1 MVEVVG
7 SIPIAPTRLQI
18 FMEWPLV
25 RVAISELKMPV
36 IILPDGSKRTF
47 EGPVCAMDVAESIG
61 PGLAKATICA
71 RVDGELK
78 DASDIISHDA
88 ELALITQ
95 KDTDGVEV
103 IRHSFAHLLGHAA
116 KQLFPGI
123 QMAIGP
129 VIDNGFYYDV
139 DFERQLHPE
148 DLEAL
153 EARMAELVKRDYS
166 VIKQWASR
174 EEAMALFSERHEPYK
189 LEIIRDD
196 IPDDG
201 HPIGLYHHEEY
212 TDMCR
217 GPHVPNT
224 RFLRHFKLTNVTGAY
239 WRGKVENK
247 QLQRIYGIAFTSK
260 QDLEAHVKF
269 LEEAAKRDHRNLA
282 KTLDLFHLQEEAPGM
297 VFWHP
302 NGWTVYRVLEEYIRD
317 RLEGAGY
324 QEIRTPQL
332 VDQRL
337 WEASGHWDKYHENM
351 FVTHSESRDYAVKP
365 MNCPCHVQI
374 YNKKITSYRE
384 LPVRLAEFG
393 SCHRNEPSGSLH
405 GLMRVRNFVQ
415 DDAHIFCTEDQITDE
430 VKTFNQLLTE
440 VYHDMG
446 FDDMIVRISTRPEKR
461 VGDDATWDKSE
472 KALMGALDELGVE
485 WQELPGEGAFYGPK
499 IEYSL
504 KDCLGRVWQCGTMQ
518 VDFSM
523 PGRLGAEFVAEDGT
537 KQTPVMLHRAIL
549 GSLERFVGILLENTA
564 GFLPPWLSPTQAV
577 VLTITDSQHAYA
589 QTVEKA
595 LAAQGLRVKS
605 DLRNEKIGY
614 KIRHHTLQRVPYL
627 VVIGDKEVEN
637 QQVAVRTRSGE
648 DLGAM
653 GVDAFIARLQSD
665 IGLRGRFGMDSET
678 E

>member
-1 MVEVVG
+1 M
-7 SIPIAPTRLQI
+7 PIIT
-18 FMEWPLV
+18 
-25 RVAISELKMPV
+25 
-36 IILPDGSKRTF
+36 LPDGSKREF
-47 EGPVCAMDVAESIG
+47 EGPVCAMDIAESIG

-71 RVDGELK
+71 SVDGELK
-78 DASDIISHDA
+78 DVSDSISHDA
-88 ELALITQ
+88 SVSLITA
-95 KDTDGVEV
+95 KDPEGLEV
-103 IRHSFAHLLGHAA
+103 IRHSFAHLIGHAG

-123 QMAIGP
+123 KMAIGP
-129 VIDNGFYYDV
+129 VIEHGFYYDV
-139 DFERQLHPE
+139 DYERQLTLD

-153 EARMAELVKRDYS
+153 ETRIQELVKTDYP
-166 VIKQWASR
+166 VIKRWASR
-174 EEAMALFSERHEPYK
+174 EEAIAEFNERAEPYK
-189 LEIIRDD
+189 LEIIEQD

-201 HPIGLYHHEEY
+201 HAIGLYHHQEY
-212 TDMCR
+212 LDMCR
-217 GPHVPNT
+217 GPHVHNT

-239 WRGKVENK
+239 WRGNVNNK

-260 QDLEAHVKF
+260 QDLDAHLKF

-302 NGWTVYRVLEEYIRD
+302 NGWTVYRVLEDYIRD
-317 RLEGAGY
+317 RLEHSGY

-337 WEASGHWDKYHENM
+337 WEASGHWDKYQENM
-351 FVTHSESRDYAVKP
+351 FVTSSESRDYAVKP

-384 LPVRLAEFG
+384 LPIRLAEFG

-430 VKTFNQLLTE
+430 VKTFNKLLTE
-440 VYHDMG
+440 VYRDMG

-461 VGDDATWDKSE
+461 VGDDETWDKAE
-472 KALMGALDELGVE
+472 KALSDALDELGVE
-485 WQELPGEGAFYGPK
+485 WEELPGEGAFYGPK

-523 PGRLGAEFVAEDGT
+523 PGRLGAEYVAEDGS

-549 GSLERFVGILLENTA
+549 GSLERFVGILLENTM
-564 GFLPPWLSPTQAV
+564 GWLPPWLSPTQAV
-577 VLTITDSQHAYA
+577 VLTITDSQHEYA
-589 QTVEKA
+589 ENVEKI

-627 VVIGDKEVEN
+627 LVVGDKEVEN

-653 GVDAFIARLQSD
+653 GLQAFADKLHSEIRM
-665 IGLRGRFGMDSET
+665 RGRFVTGSEAG
-678 E
+678 

>member
-1 MVEVVG
+1 M
-7 SIPIAPTRLQI
+7 PIIT
-18 FMEWPLV
+18 
-25 RVAISELKMPV
+25 
-36 IILPDGSKRTF
+36 LPDGSKREF
-47 EGPVCAMDVAESIG
+47 EGPVCAMDIAESIG

-71 RVDGELK
+71 SVDGELK
-78 DASDIISHDA
+78 DVSDTIGHDA
-88 ELALITQ
+88 SVSLITA
-95 KDTDGVEV
+95 KDPEGLEV
-103 IRHSFAHLLGHAA
+103 IRHSFAHLIGHAG

-123 QMAIGP
+123 KMAIGP
-129 VIDNGFYYDV
+129 VIEHGFYYDV
-139 DFERQLHPE
+139 DYERQLTLD

-153 EARMAELVKRDYS
+153 ETRIQELVKTDYP
-166 VIKQWASR
+166 VIKRWASR
-174 EEAMALFSERHEPYK
+174 EEAIAEFNERAEPYK
-189 LEIIRDD
+189 LEIIEQD

-201 HPIGLYHHEEY
+201 HAIGLYHHQEY
-212 TDMCR
+212 VDMCR
-217 GPHVPNT
+217 GPHVHNT

-239 WRGKVENK
+239 WRGNVNNK

-260 QDLEAHVKF
+260 QDLDAHLKF

-302 NGWTVYRVLEEYIRD
+302 NGWTVYRVLEDYIRD
-317 RLEGAGY
+317 RLEHSGY

-337 WEASGHWDKYHENM
+337 WEASGHWDKYQENM
-351 FVTHSESRDYAVKP
+351 FVTSSESRDYAVKP

-384 LPVRLAEFG
+384 LPIRLAEFG

-430 VKTFNQLLTE
+430 VKTFNKLLTE
-440 VYHDMG
+440 VYRDMG

-461 VGDDATWDKSE
+461 VGDDETWDKAE
-472 KALMGALDELGVE
+472 KALSDALDELGVE
-485 WQELPGEGAFYGPK
+485 WEELPGEGAFYGPK

-523 PGRLGAEFVAEDGT
+523 PGRLGAEYVAEDGS

-549 GSLERFVGILLENTA
+549 GSLERFVGILLENTM
-564 GFLPPWLSPTQAV
+564 GWLPPWLSPTQAV
-577 VLTITDSQHAYA
+577 VLTITDSQHEYA
-589 QTVEKA
+589 KNVEKI

-627 VVIGDKEVEN
+627 LVVGDKEVEN

-653 GVDAFIARLQSD
+653 GLQAFADKLHSEIRM
-665 IGLRGRFGMDSET
+665 RGRFVTGSEAG
-678 E
+678 

>member
-1 MVEVVG
+1 M
-7 SIPIAPTRLQI
+7 PIIT
-18 FMEWPLV
+18 
-25 RVAISELKMPV
+25 
-36 IILPDGSKRTF
+36 LPDGSKREF
-47 EGPVCAMDVAESIG
+47 EGPVCAMDIAESIG

-71 RVDGELK
+71 SVDGELK
-78 DASDIISHDA
+78 DVSDTISYDASVS
-88 ELALITQ
+88 LITA
-95 KDTDGVEV
+95 KDPEGLEV
-103 IRHSFAHLLGHAA
+103 IRHSFAHLIGHAG

-123 QMAIGP
+123 KMAIGP
-129 VIDNGFYYDV
+129 VIEHGFYYDV
-139 DFERQLHPE
+139 DYERQLTLD

-153 EARMAELVKRDYS
+153 ETRIQELVKTDYP
-166 VIKQWASR
+166 VIKRWVSR
-174 EEAMALFSERHEPYK
+174 EEAIAEFNQRAEPYK
-189 LEIIRDD
+189 LEIIEQD

-201 HPIGLYHHEEY
+201 HAIGLYHHQEY
-212 TDMCR
+212 VDMCR
-217 GPHVPNT
+217 GPHVHNT

-239 WRGKVENK
+239 WRGNVNNK

-260 QDLEAHVKF
+260 QDLDAHLKF

-302 NGWTVYRVLEEYIRD
+302 NGWTVYRVLEDYIRD
-317 RLEGAGY
+317 RLEHSGY

-337 WEASGHWDKYHENM
+337 WEASGHWDKYQENM
-351 FVTHSESRDYAVKP
+351 FVTSSESRDYAVKP

-384 LPVRLAEFG
+384 LPIRLAEFG

-430 VKTFNQLLTE
+430 VKTFNKLLTE
-440 VYHDMG
+440 VYRDMG

-461 VGDDATWDKSE
+461 VGDDETWDKAE
-472 KALMGALDELGVE
+472 KALSDALDELGVE
-485 WQELPGEGAFYGPK
+485 WEELPGEGAFYGPK

-523 PGRLGAEFVAEDGT
+523 PGRLGAEYVAEDGS

-549 GSLERFVGILLENTA
+549 GSLERFVGILLENTM
-564 GFLPPWLSPTQAV
+564 GWLPPWLSPTQAV
-577 VLTITDSQHAYA
+577 VLTITDSQHEYA
-589 QTVEKA
+589 KNVEKI

-627 VVIGDKEVEN
+627 LVVGDKEVEN

-653 GVDAFIARLQSD
+653 GLQAFADKLHSEIRM
-665 IGLRGRFGMDSET
+665 RGRFVTGSEAG
-678 E
+678 

>member
-1 MVEVVG
+1 M
-7 SIPIAPTRLQI
+7 PIIT
-18 FMEWPLV
+18 
-25 RVAISELKMPV
+25 
-36 IILPDGSKRTF
+36 LPDGSKREF
-47 EGPVCAMDVAESIG
+47 EGPVCAMDIAESIG

-71 RVDGELK
+71 SVDGELK
-78 DASDIISHDA
+78 DVSDTIGHDA
-88 ELALITQ
+88 SVSLITA
-95 KDTDGVEV
+95 KDPEGLEV
-103 IRHSFAHLLGHAA
+103 IRHSFAHLIGHAG

-123 QMAIGP
+123 KMAIGP
-129 VIDNGFYYDV
+129 VIEHGFYYDV
-139 DFERQLHPE
+139 DYERQLTLD

-153 EARMAELVKRDYS
+153 ETRIQELVKTDYP
-166 VIKQWASR
+166 VVKRWASR
-174 EEAMALFSERHEPYK
+174 EEAIAEFNERAEPYK
-189 LEIIRDD
+189 LEIIEED

-201 HPIGLYHHEEY
+201 HAIGLYHHQEY
-212 TDMCR
+212 VDMCR
-217 GPHVPNT
+217 GPHVHNT

-239 WRGKVENK
+239 WRGNVNNK

-260 QDLEAHVKF
+260 QDLDAHLKF

-302 NGWTVYRVLEEYIRD
+302 NGWTVYRVLEDYIRD
-317 RLEGAGY
+317 RLEHSGY

-337 WEASGHWDKYHENM
+337 WEASGHWDKYQENM
-351 FVTHSESRDYAVKP
+351 FVTSSESRDYAVKP

-384 LPVRLAEFG
+384 LPIRLAEFG

-430 VKTFNQLLTE
+430 VKTFNKLLTE
-440 VYHDMG
+440 VYRDMG

-461 VGDDATWDKSE
+461 VGDDETWDKAE
-472 KALMGALDELGVE
+472 KALSDALDELGVE
-485 WQELPGEGAFYGPK
+485 WEELPGEGAFYGPK

-523 PGRLGAEFVAEDGT
+523 PGRLGAEYVAEDGS

-549 GSLERFVGILLENTA
+549 GSLERFVGILLENTM
-564 GFLPPWLSPTQAV
+564 GWLPPWLSPTQAV
-577 VLTITDSQHAYA
+577 VLTITDSQHEYA
-589 QTVEKA
+589 KNVEKI

-627 VVIGDKEVEN
+627 LVVGDKEVEN

-653 GVDAFIARLQSD
+653 GLQAFADKLHSEIRM
-665 IGLRGRFGMDSET
+665 RGRFVTGSEAG
-678 E
+678 

>member
-1 MVEVVG
+1 
-7 SIPIAPTRLQI
+7 
-18 FMEWPLV
+18 
-25 RVAISELKMPV
+25 MPV
-36 IILPDGSKRTF
+36 ITLPDGSKREF
-47 EGPVCAMDVAESIG
+47 DGPICAMDVAESIG
-61 PGLAKATICA
+61 PGLTKATICA

-88 ELALITQ
+88 NLSLITA
-95 KDTDGVEV
+95 KDPEGLEV
-103 IRHSFAHLLGHAA
+103 IRHSFAHLVGHAG

-123 QMAIGP
+123 KMAIGP
-129 VIDNGFYYDV
+129 VIEYGFYYDV
-139 DFERQLHPE
+139 DYERQLTPD

-153 EARMAELVKRDYS
+153 EMRIQELVKTDYP
-166 VIKQWASR
+166 VMKQWASR
-174 EEAMALFSERHEPYK
+174 DEAIAEFKERQEPYK
-189 LEIIRDD
+189 LEIIEQD

-201 HPIGLYHHEEY
+201 HAIGLYHHQEY
-212 TDMCR
+212 MDMCR

-239 WRGKVENK
+239 WRGNVANK
-247 QLQRIYGIAFTSK
+247 QLQRIYGIAFNSK
-260 QDLEAHVKF
+260 EDLDAHLKF
-269 LEEAAKRDHRNLA
+269 LEEAAKRDHRTLA
-282 KTLDLFHLQEEAPGM
+282 KKLDLFHLQEEAPGM

-302 NGWTVYRVLEEYIRD
+302 NGWTVYRVLEDYIRD
-317 RLEGAGY
+317 RLEHSGY

-337 WEASGHWDKYHENM
+337 WEASGHWDKYQENM
-351 FVTHSESRDYAVKP
+351 FVTSSESRDYAVKP

-384 LPVRLAEFG
+384 LPIRLAEFG

-446 FDDMIVRISTRPEKR
+446 FDEMIVRISTRPEKR
-461 VGDDATWDKSE
+461 VGDDATWDKAE
-472 KALMGALDELGVE
+472 KALSDALDDLGVE
-485 WQELPGEGAFYGPK
+485 WEELPGEGAFYGPK

-523 PGRLGAEFVAEDGT
+523 PGRLGAEYVAEDGS

-549 GSLERFVGILLENTA
+549 GSLERFVGILLEDTS
-564 GFLPPWLSPTQAV
+564 GLLPPWLSPTQAV
-577 VLTITDSQHAYA
+577 VLTITDSQHIYA
-589 QTVEKA
+589 KNVEKM
-595 LAAQGLRVKS
+595 LVAQGLRVKS

-627 VVIGDKEVEN
+627 LVIGDKEVEN

-653 GVDAFIARLQSD
+653 SLQAFAEKLHSE
-665 IGLRGRFGMDSET
+665 IGMRGRFGIESET
-678 E
+678 K

>member
-1 MVEVVG
+1 M
-7 SIPIAPTRLQI
+7 PIIT
-18 FMEWPLV
+18 
-25 RVAISELKMPV
+25 
-36 IILPDGSKRTF
+36 LPDGSKREF
-47 EGPVCAMDVAESIG
+47 EGPVCAMDIAESIG
-61 PGLAKATICA
+61 AGLAKATICA
-71 RVDGELK
+71 SVDGELK
-78 DASDIISHDA
+78 DVSDTISHDA
-88 ELALITQ
+88 SVSLITA
-95 KDTDGVEV
+95 KDPEGLEV
-103 IRHSFAHLLGHAA
+103 IRHSFAHLIGHAG

-123 QMAIGP
+123 KMAIGP
-129 VIDNGFYYDV
+129 VIEHGFYYDV
-139 DFERQLHPE
+139 DYERQLTLD

-153 EARMAELVKRDYS
+153 ETRIQELVKTDYP
-166 VIKQWASR
+166 VIKRWASR
-174 EEAMALFSERHEPYK
+174 EEAIAEFNQRAEPYK
-189 LEIIRDD
+189 LEIIEQD

-201 HPIGLYHHEEY
+201 HAIGLYHHQEY
-212 TDMCR
+212 VDMCR
-217 GPHVPNT
+217 GPHVHNT

-239 WRGKVENK
+239 WRGNVNNK

-260 QDLEAHVKF
+260 QDLDAHLKF

-302 NGWTVYRVLEEYIRD
+302 NGWTVYRVLEDYIRD
-317 RLEGAGY
+317 RLEHSGY

-337 WEASGHWDKYHENM
+337 WEASGHWDKYQENM
-351 FVTHSESRDYAVKP
+351 FVTSSESRDYAVKP

-384 LPVRLAEFG
+384 LPIRLAEFG

-430 VKTFNQLLTE
+430 VKTFNKLLTE
-440 VYHDMG
+440 VYRDMG

-461 VGDDATWDKSE
+461 VGDDETWDKAE
-472 KALMGALDELGVE
+472 KALSDALDELGVE
-485 WQELPGEGAFYGPK
+485 WEELPGEGAFYGPK

-523 PGRLGAEFVAEDGT
+523 PGRLGAEYVAEDGS

-549 GSLERFVGILLENTA
+549 GSLERFVGILLENTM
-564 GFLPPWLSPTQAV
+564 GWLPPWLSPTQAV
-577 VLTITDSQHAYA
+577 VLTITDSQHEYA
-589 QTVEKA
+589 KNVEKI

-627 VVIGDKEVEN
+627 LVVGDKEVEN

-653 GVDAFIARLQSD
+653 GLQAFADKLHSEIRM
-665 IGLRGRFGMDSET
+665 RGRFVTGSEAG
-678 E
+678 

>member
-1 MVEVVG
+1 
-7 SIPIAPTRLQI
+7 
-18 FMEWPLV
+18 
-25 RVAISELKMPV
+25 MPV
-36 IILPDGSKRTF
+36 ITLPDGSKREF
-47 EGPVCAMDVAESIG
+47 DGPISAIAVAESIG
-61 PGLAKATICA
+61 AGLAKATICA
-71 RVDGELK
+71 RVNGDLK
-78 DASDIISHDA
+78 DASDSIEQDSN
-88 ELALITQ
+88 LSLLTL
-95 KDTDGVEV
+95 KDPESLEV
-103 IRHSFAHLLGHAA
+103 IRHSFAHLIGHAG

-123 QMAIGP
+123 KMAIGP
-129 VIDNGFYYDV
+129 VIKNGFYYDV
-139 DFERQLHPE
+139 DYERQLTPE
-148 DLEAL
+148 DIDAIEKKIQ
-153 EARMAELVKRDYS
+153 ELVKQDYL

-174 EEAMALFSERHEPYK
+174 VEALEVFQERDEMYK
-189 LEIIRDD
+189 LQIIEQD

-201 HPIGLYHHEEY
+201 KPIGLYYHQEY
-212 TDMCR
+212 VDMCR

-239 WRGKVENK
+239 WRGNVNNK

-260 QDLEAHVKF
+260 QDLEAHKKF
-269 LEEAAKRDHRNLA
+269 LEEAARRDHRNLG

-302 NGWTVYRVLEEYIRD
+302 NGWTIYRVLEDYIRE
-317 RLEGAGY
+317 RLEQSGY

-337 WEASGHWDKYHENM
+337 WEASGHWGKYQENM
-351 FVTHSESRDYAVKP
+351 FVTSSESRDYAVKP

-415 DDAHIFCTEDQITDE
+415 DDAHIFCTEAQVLDE
-430 VKTFNQLLTE
+430 VKNFNQLLTE

-446 FDDMIVRISTRPEKR
+446 FDEIIVRISTRPEKR
-461 VGDDATWDKSE
+461 VGDDLTWDKAE
-472 KALMGALDELGVE
+472 KALSDALDELGVDWE
-485 WQELPGEGAFYGPK
+485 ELPGEGAFYGPK

-504 KDCLGRVWQCGTMQ
+504 KDCLGRIWQCGTMQ

-523 PGRLGAEFVAEDGT
+523 PGRLDAEYITEDGS
-537 KQTPVMLHRAIL
+537 KNIPVMLHRAIL
-549 GSLERFVGILLENTA
+549 GSLERFVGIILENTA
-564 GFLPPWLSPTQAV
+564 GLLPPWLSPTQVA
-577 VLTITDSQHAYA
+577 VLTITDSQHDYA
-589 QTVEKA
+589 KQVEKILIA
-595 LAAQGLRVKS
+595 KGLRVKS

-627 VVIGDKEVEN
+627 LVIGDKEVEN
-637 QQVAVRTRSGE
+637 QQVAVRTRSGN
-648 DLGAM
+648 DLGALDLE
-653 GVDAFIARLQSD
+653 VFADKLQRD
-665 IGLRGRFGMDSET
+665 IGLRGRFGIEAET

>member
-1 MVEVVG
+1 MVGVVG
-7 SIPIAPTRLQI
+7 SNPIAPTNYNHIGMALGRGRL
-18 FMEWPLV
+18 
-25 RVAISELKMPV
+25 SELAMPV
-36 IILPDGSKRTF
+36 ITLPDGSKRTF
-47 EGPVCAMDVAESIG
+47 DGPVTPMAVAESIG

-71 RVDGELK
+71 RIDGELK
-78 DASDIISHDA
+78 DASDVIEQDA
-88 ELALITQ
+88 NLALITA
-95 KDTDGVEV
+95 KDPEGLEV
-103 IRHSFAHLLGHAA
+103 IRHSFAHLIGHAA
-116 KQLFPGI
+116 QQLFPGI
-123 QMAIGP
+123 KMAIGP

-139 DFERQLHPE
+139 DYERQLTPE
-148 DLEAL
+148 DIDAL
-153 EARMAELVKRDYS
+153 EARIAELVKTDYP
-166 VIKQWASR
+166 VVKQWATR
-174 EEAMALFSERHEPYK
+174 DEAISAFTARDASYK

-201 HPIGLYHHEEY
+201 SLIGLYHHEEY
-212 TDMCR
+212 LDMCR

-247 QLQRIYGIAFTSK
+247 QLQRIYGLAFNSK
-260 QDLEAHVKF
+260 ADLDAHLKF

-297 VFWHP
+297 VLWHP
-302 NGWTVYRVLEEYIRD
+302 NGWSIYRVLEDYIRD
-317 RLEGAGY
+317 RLEHAGY

-332 VDQRL
+332 VDQKL
-337 WEASGHWDKYHENM
+337 WEASGHWDKYQENM
-351 FVTHSESRDYAVKP
+351 FVTSSESRDYAVKP

-384 LPVRLAEFG
+384 LPIRLAEFG

-446 FDDMIVRISTRPEKR
+446 FDEMIVRISTRPEKR

-472 KALMGALDELGVE
+472 KALMDALDELGVAWE
-485 WQELPGEGAFYGPK
+485 ELPGEGAFYGPK

-523 PGRLGAEFVAEDGT
+523 PGRLDAEYVAEDGSR
-537 KQTPVMLHRAIL
+537 QVPVMLHRAIL

-577 VLTITDSQHAYA
+577 VLTITDAQHEYA
-589 QTVEKA
+589 RKVEKM
-595 LAAQGLRVKS
+595 LVAQGFRVKS

-627 VVIGDKEVEN
+627 LVIGDKEVEN
-637 QQVAVRTRSGE
+637 QQVAVRTRAGE
-648 DLGAM
+648 DLGAIDLE
-653 GVDAFIARLQSD
+653 VFADRLNRD
-665 IGLRGRFGMDSET
+665 ISLRGRFDMDTET
-678 E
+678 Q

>member
-1 MVEVVG
+1 M
-7 SIPIAPTRLQI
+7 PIIT
-18 FMEWPLV
+18 
-25 RVAISELKMPV
+25 
-36 IILPDGSKRTF
+36 LPDGSKREF
-47 EGPVCAMDVAESIG
+47 EGPVCAMDIAESIG

-71 RVDGELK
+71 SVDGELK
-78 DASDIISHDA
+78 DVSDTISYDASVS
-88 ELALITQ
+88 LITA
-95 KDTDGVEV
+95 KDPEGLEV
-103 IRHSFAHLLGHAA
+103 IRHSFAHLIGHAG

-123 QMAIGP
+123 KMAIGP
-129 VIDNGFYYDV
+129 VIEHGFYYDV
-139 DFERQLHPE
+139 DYERQLTLD

-153 EARMAELVKRDYS
+153 ETRIQQLVKTDYP
-166 VIKQWASR
+166 VVKRWASR
-174 EEAMALFSERHEPYK
+174 EEAIAEFNERAEPYK
-189 LEIIRDD
+189 LEIIEQD
-196 IPDDG
+196 IPNDG
-201 HPIGLYHHEEY
+201 HAIGLYHHQEY
-212 TDMCR
+212 LDMCR
-217 GPHVPNT
+217 GPHVHNT

-239 WRGKVENK
+239 WRGNVNNK

-260 QDLEAHVKF
+260 QDLDAHLKF
-269 LEEAAKRDHRNLA
+269 LEEAAKRDHRALA

-302 NGWTVYRVLEEYIRD
+302 NGWTVYRVLEDYIRD
-317 RLEGAGY
+317 RLEHSGY

-337 WEASGHWDKYHENM
+337 WEASGHWDKYQENM
-351 FVTHSESRDYAVKP
+351 FVTSSESRDYAVKP

-384 LPVRLAEFG
+384 LPIRLAEFG

-430 VKTFNQLLTE
+430 VKTFNKLLTE
-440 VYHDMG
+440 VYRDMG

-461 VGDDATWDKSE
+461 VGDDETWDKAE
-472 KALMGALDELGVE
+472 KALSDALDELGVE
-485 WQELPGEGAFYGPK
+485 WEELPGEGAFYGPK

-523 PGRLGAEFVAEDGT
+523 PGRLGAEYVAEDGS

-549 GSLERFVGILLENTA
+549 GSLERFVGILLENTM
-564 GFLPPWLSPTQAV
+564 GWLPPWLSPTQAV
-577 VLTITDSQHAYA
+577 VLTITDSQREYA
-589 QTVEKA
+589 KNVEKI

-627 VVIGDKEVEN
+627 LVVGDKEVEN

-653 GVDAFIARLQSD
+653 GLQAFADKLHSEIRM
-665 IGLRGRFGMDSET
+665 RGRFVTGSEAG
-678 E
+678 

>member
-1 MVEVVG
+1 LEM
-7 SIPIAPTRLQI
+7 PIIT
-18 FMEWPLV
+18 
-25 RVAISELKMPV
+25 
-36 IILPDGSKRTF
+36 LPDGSKREF
-47 EGPVCAMDVAESIG
+47 EGPVCAMDIAESIG

-71 RVDGELK
+71 SVDGELK
-78 DASDIISHDA
+78 DVSDTISHDA
-88 ELALITQ
+88 SVSLITA
-95 KDTDGVEV
+95 KDPEGLEV
-103 IRHSFAHLLGHAA
+103 IRHSFAHLIGHAG

-123 QMAIGP
+123 KMAIGP
-129 VIDNGFYYDV
+129 VIEHGFYYDV
-139 DFERQLHPE
+139 DYERQLTLD

-153 EARMAELVKRDYS
+153 ETRIQELVKTDYP
-166 VIKQWASR
+166 VVKRWASR
-174 EEAMALFSERHEPYK
+174 EEAIAEFNERAEPYK
-189 LEIIRDD
+189 LEIIEQD

-201 HPIGLYHHEEY
+201 HAIGLYHHQEY
-212 TDMCR
+212 VDMCR
-217 GPHVPNT
+217 GPHVHNT

-239 WRGKVENK
+239 WRGNVNNK
-247 QLQRIYGIAFTSK
+247 QLQRIYGIAFTTK
-260 QDLEAHVKF
+260 QDLDAHLTF

-302 NGWTVYRVLEEYIRD
+302 NGWTVYRVLEDYIRD
-317 RLEGAGY
+317 RLEYSGY

-337 WEASGHWDKYHENM
+337 WEASGHWDKYQENM
-351 FVTHSESRDYAVKP
+351 FVTSSESRDYAVKP

-384 LPVRLAEFG
+384 LPIRLAEFG

-430 VKTFNQLLTE
+430 VKTFNKLLTE
-440 VYHDMG
+440 VYRDMG

-461 VGDDATWDKSE
+461 VGDGETWDKAE
-472 KALMGALDELGVE
+472 KALSDALDELGVE
-485 WQELPGEGAFYGPK
+485 WEELPGEGAFYGPK

-523 PGRLGAEFVAEDGT
+523 PGRLGAEYVAEDGS

-549 GSLERFVGILLENTA
+549 GSLERFVGILLENTM
-564 GFLPPWLSPTQAV
+564 GWLPPWLSPTQAV
-577 VLTITDSQHAYA
+577 VLTITDSQHEYA
-589 QTVEKA
+589 KNVEKI

-627 VVIGDKEVEN
+627 LVVGDKEVEN

-653 GVDAFIARLQSD
+653 GLQAFADKLHSEIRM
-665 IGLRGRFGMDSET
+665 RGRFVTESEAG
-678 E
+678 

>member
-1 MVEVVG
+1 M
-7 SIPIAPTRLQI
+7 PIIT
-18 FMEWPLV
+18 
-25 RVAISELKMPV
+25 
-36 IILPDGSKRTF
+36 LPDGSKREF
-47 EGPVCAMDVAESIG
+47 EGPVCAMDIAESIG

-71 RVDGELK
+71 SVDGELK
-78 DASDIISHDA
+78 DVSDSISHDA
-88 ELALITQ
+88 SVSLITAR
-95 KDTDGVEV
+95 DPEGLEV
-103 IRHSFAHLLGHAA
+103 IRHSFAHLIGHAG

-123 QMAIGP
+123 KMAIGP
-129 VIDNGFYYDV
+129 VIEHGFYYDV
-139 DFERQLHPE
+139 DYERQLTLD

-153 EARMAELVKRDYS
+153 ETRIQELVKTDYP
-166 VIKQWASR
+166 VIKRWASR
-174 EEAMALFSERHEPYK
+174 EEAIAEFNERAEPYK
-189 LEIIRDD
+189 LEIIEQD

-201 HPIGLYHHEEY
+201 HAIGLYHHQEY
-212 TDMCR
+212 VDMCR
-217 GPHVPNT
+217 GPHVHNT

-239 WRGKVENK
+239 WRGNVNNK

-260 QDLEAHVKF
+260 QDLDAHLKF

-302 NGWTVYRVLEEYIRD
+302 NGWTVYRVLEDYIRD
-317 RLEGAGY
+317 RLEHSGY

-337 WEASGHWDKYHENM
+337 WEASGHWDKYQENM
-351 FVTHSESRDYAVKP
+351 FVTSSESRDYAVKP

-384 LPVRLAEFG
+384 LPIRLAEFG

-430 VKTFNQLLTE
+430 VKTFNKLLTE
-440 VYHDMG
+440 VYRDMG

-461 VGDDATWDKSE
+461 VGDDETWDKAE
-472 KALMGALDELGVE
+472 KALSDALDELGVE
-485 WQELPGEGAFYGPK
+485 WEELPGEGAFYGPK

-523 PGRLGAEFVAEDGT
+523 PGRLGAEYVAEDGS

-549 GSLERFVGILLENTA
+549 GSLERFVGILLENTM
-564 GFLPPWLSPTQAV
+564 GWLPPWLSPTQAV
-577 VLTITDSQHAYA
+577 VLTITDSQHEYA
-589 QTVEKA
+589 KNVEKI

-627 VVIGDKEVEN
+627 LVVGDKEVEN

-653 GVDAFIARLQSD
+653 GLQAFADKLHSEIRM
-665 IGLRGRFGMDSET
+665 RGRFFTESEAG
-678 E
+678 

>member
-1 MVEVVG
+1 M
-7 SIPIAPTRLQI
+7 PIIT
-18 FMEWPLV
+18 
-25 RVAISELKMPV
+25 
-36 IILPDGSKRTF
+36 LPDGSKREF
-47 EGPVCAMDVAESIG
+47 EGPVCAMDIAESIG

-71 RVDGELK
+71 SVDGELK
-78 DASDIISHDA
+78 DVSDSISHDA
-88 ELALITQ
+88 SVSLITA
-95 KDTDGVEV
+95 KDPEGLEV
-103 IRHSFAHLLGHAA
+103 IRHSFAHLIGHAG

-123 QMAIGP
+123 KMAIGP
-129 VIDNGFYYDV
+129 VIEHGFYYDV
-139 DFERQLHPE
+139 DYERQLTLD

-153 EARMAELVKRDYS
+153 ETRIQELVKTDYP
-166 VIKQWASR
+166 VIKRWASR
-174 EEAMALFSERHEPYK
+174 EEAIAEFNERAEPYK
-189 LEIIRDD
+189 LEIIEQD

-201 HPIGLYHHEEY
+201 HAIGLYHHQEY
-212 TDMCR
+212 VDMCR
-217 GPHVPNT
+217 GPHVHNT

-239 WRGKVENK
+239 WRGNVNNK

-260 QDLEAHVKF
+260 QDLDAHLKF

-302 NGWTVYRVLEEYIRD
+302 NGWTVYRVLEDYIRD
-317 RLEGAGY
+317 RLEHSGY

-337 WEASGHWDKYHENM
+337 WEASGHWDKYQENM
-351 FVTHSESRDYAVKP
+351 FVTSSESRDYAVKP

-384 LPVRLAEFG
+384 LPIRLAEFG

-430 VKTFNQLLTE
+430 VKTFNKLLTE
-440 VYHDMG
+440 VYRDMG

-461 VGDDATWDKSE
+461 VGDDETWDKAE
-472 KALMGALDELGVE
+472 KALSDALDELGVE
-485 WQELPGEGAFYGPK
+485 WEELPGEGAFYGPK

-523 PGRLGAEFVAEDGT
+523 PGRLGAEYVAEDGS

-549 GSLERFVGILLENTA
+549 GSLERFVGILLENTM
-564 GFLPPWLSPTQAV
+564 GWLPPWLSPTQAV
-577 VLTITDSQHAYA
+577 VLTITDSQHEYA
-589 QTVEKA
+589 KNVEKI

-627 VVIGDKEVEN
+627 LVVGDKEVEN

-653 GVDAFIARLQSD
+653 GLQAFADKLHSEIRM
-665 IGLRGRFGMDSET
+665 RGRFVTGSEAG
-678 E
+678 

>member
-1 MVEVVG
+1 M
-7 SIPIAPTRLQI
+7 PIIT
-18 FMEWPLV
+18 
-25 RVAISELKMPV
+25 
-36 IILPDGSKRTF
+36 LPDGSKREF
-47 EGPVCAMDVAESIG
+47 EGPFCAMDIAESIG
-61 PGLAKATICA
+61 SGLAKATICA
-71 RVDGELK
+71 SVDGELK
-78 DASDIISHDA
+78 DVSDTITYDASVS
-88 ELALITQ
+88 LITA
-95 KDTDGVEV
+95 KDPEGLEV
-103 IRHSFAHLLGHAA
+103 IRHSFAHLIGHAG

-123 QMAIGP
+123 KMAIGP
-129 VIDNGFYYDV
+129 VIEHGFYYDV
-139 DFERQLHPE
+139 DYERQLTLD

-153 EARMAELVKRDYS
+153 ETRIQELVKTDYP
-166 VIKQWASR
+166 VVKRWASR
-174 EEAMALFSERHEPYK
+174 EEAIAEFNERAEPYK
-189 LEIIRDD
+189 LEIIEQD

-201 HPIGLYHHEEY
+201 HAIGLYHHQEY
-212 TDMCR
+212 VDMCR
-217 GPHVPNT
+217 GPHVHNT

-239 WRGKVENK
+239 WRGNVNNK

-260 QDLEAHVKF
+260 QDLDAHLKF

-302 NGWTVYRVLEEYIRD
+302 NGWTVYRVLEDYIRD
-317 RLEGAGY
+317 RLEHSGY

-337 WEASGHWDKYHENM
+337 WEASGHWDKYQENM
-351 FVTHSESRDYAVKP
+351 FVTSSESRDYAVKP

-384 LPVRLAEFG
+384 LPIRLAEFG

-430 VKTFNQLLTE
+430 VKTFNKLLTE
-440 VYHDMG
+440 VYRDMG

-461 VGDDATWDKSE
+461 VGDDETWDKAE
-472 KALMGALDELGVE
+472 KALSDALDELGVE
-485 WQELPGEGAFYGPK
+485 WEELPGEGAFYGPK

-523 PGRLGAEFVAEDGT
+523 PGRLGAEYVAENGL

-549 GSLERFVGILLENTA
+549 GSLERFVGILLENTM
-564 GFLPPWLSPTQAV
+564 GWLPPWLSPTQAV
-577 VLTITDSQHAYA
+577 VLTITDSQHEYA
-589 QTVEKA
+589 KNVEKI

-627 VVIGDKEVEN
+627 LVVGDKEVEN

-653 GVDAFIARLQSD
+653 GLQAFADKLHSEIRM
-665 IGLRGRFGMDSET
+665 RGRFVTGSEAG
-678 E
+678 

>member
-1 MVEVVG
+1 M
-7 SIPIAPTRLQI
+7 PIIT
-18 FMEWPLV
+18 
-25 RVAISELKMPV
+25 
-36 IILPDGSKRTF
+36 LPDGSKREF
-47 EGPVCAMDVAESIG
+47 EGPVCAMDIAESIG

-71 RVDGELK
+71 SVDGELK
-78 DASDIISHDA
+78 DVSDTISHDA
-88 ELALITQ
+88 SVSLITA
-95 KDTDGVEV
+95 KDPEGLEV
-103 IRHSFAHLLGHAA
+103 IRHSFAHLIGHAG

-123 QMAIGP
+123 KMAIGP
-129 VIDNGFYYDV
+129 VIEHGFYYDV
-139 DFERQLHPE
+139 DYERQLTLD

-153 EARMAELVKRDYS
+153 ETRIQELVKTDYP
-166 VIKQWASR
+166 VIKRWASR
-174 EEAMALFSERHEPYK
+174 EEAIAEFNQRAEPYK
-189 LEIIRDD
+189 LEIIEQD

-201 HPIGLYHHEEY
+201 HAIGLYHHQEY
-212 TDMCR
+212 VDMCR
-217 GPHVPNT
+217 GPHVHNT

-239 WRGKVENK
+239 WRGNVNNK

-260 QDLEAHVKF
+260 QDLDAHLKF

-302 NGWTVYRVLEEYIRD
+302 NGWTVYRVLEDYIRD
-317 RLEGAGY
+317 RLEHSGY

-337 WEASGHWDKYHENM
+337 WEASGHWDKYQENM
-351 FVTHSESRDYAVKP
+351 FVTSSESRDYAVKP

-384 LPVRLAEFG
+384 LPIRLAEFG

-430 VKTFNQLLTE
+430 VKTFNKLLTE
-440 VYHDMG
+440 VYRDMG

-461 VGDDATWDKSE
+461 VGDDETWDKAE
-472 KALMGALDELGVE
+472 KALSDALDELGVE
-485 WQELPGEGAFYGPK
+485 WEELPGEGAFYGPK

-523 PGRLGAEFVAEDGT
+523 PGRLGAEYVAEDGS

-549 GSLERFVGILLENTA
+549 GSLERFVGILLENTM
-564 GFLPPWLSPTQAV
+564 GWLPPWLSPTQAV
-577 VLTITDSQHAYA
+577 VLTITDSQHEYA
-589 QTVEKA
+589 KNVEKI

-627 VVIGDKEVEN
+627 LVVGDKEVEN

-653 GVDAFIARLQSD
+653 GLQAFADKLHSEIRM
-665 IGLRGRFGMDSET
+665 RGRFVTGSEAG
-678 E
+678 

>member
-1 MVEVVG
+1 M
-7 SIPIAPTRLQI
+7 PIIT
-18 FMEWPLV
+18 
-25 RVAISELKMPV
+25 
-36 IILPDGSKRTF
+36 LPDGSKREF
-47 EGPVCAMDVAESIG
+47 EGPVCAMDIAESIG

-71 RVDGELK
+71 SVDGELK
-78 DASDIISHDA
+78 DVSDSISHDA
-88 ELALITQ
+88 SVSLITAR
-95 KDTDGVEV
+95 DPEGLEV
-103 IRHSFAHLLGHAA
+103 IRHSFAHLIGHAG

-123 QMAIGP
+123 KMAIGP
-129 VIDNGFYYDV
+129 VIEHGFYYDV
-139 DFERQLHPE
+139 DYERQLTLD

-153 EARMAELVKRDYS
+153 ETRIQELVKTDYP
-166 VIKQWASR
+166 VIKRWASR
-174 EEAMALFSERHEPYK
+174 EEAIAEFNERAEPYK
-189 LEIIRDD
+189 LEIIEQD

-201 HPIGLYHHEEY
+201 HAIGLYHHQEY
-212 TDMCR
+212 VDMCR
-217 GPHVPNT
+217 GPHVHNT

-239 WRGKVENK
+239 WRGNVNNK

-260 QDLEAHVKF
+260 QDLDAHLKF

-302 NGWTVYRVLEEYIRD
+302 NGWTVYRVLEDYIRD
-317 RLEGAGY
+317 RLEHSGY

-337 WEASGHWDKYHENM
+337 WEASGHWDKYQENM
-351 FVTHSESRDYAVKP
+351 FVTSSESRDYAVKP

-384 LPVRLAEFG
+384 LPIRLAEFG

-430 VKTFNQLLTE
+430 VKTFNKLLTE
-440 VYHDMG
+440 VYRDMG

-461 VGDDATWDKSE
+461 VGDDETWDKAE
-472 KALMGALDELGVE
+472 KALSDALDELGVE
-485 WQELPGEGAFYGPK
+485 WEELPGEGAFYGPK

-523 PGRLGAEFVAEDGT
+523 PGRLGAEYVAEDGS

-549 GSLERFVGILLENTA
+549 GSLERFVGILLENTM
-564 GFLPPWLSPTQAV
+564 GWLPPWLSPTQAV
-577 VLTITDSQHAYA
+577 VLTITDSQHEYA
-589 QTVEKA
+589 KNVEKI

-627 VVIGDKEVEN
+627 LVVGDKEVEN

-653 GVDAFIARLQSD
+653 GLQAFADKLHSEIRM
-665 IGLRGRFGMDSET
+665 RGRFVTGSEAG
-678 E
+678 

>member
-1 MVEVVG
+1 M
-7 SIPIAPTRLQI
+7 PIIT
-18 FMEWPLV
+18 
-25 RVAISELKMPV
+25 
-36 IILPDGSKRTF
+36 LPDGSKREF
-47 EGPVCAMDVAESIG
+47 EGPVCAMDIAESIG

-71 RVDGELK
+71 SVDGELK
-78 DASDIISHDA
+78 DVSDTISHDA
-88 ELALITQ
+88 SVSLITA
-95 KDTDGVEV
+95 KDPEGLEV
-103 IRHSFAHLLGHAA
+103 IRHSFAHLIGHAG

-123 QMAIGP
+123 KMAIGP
-129 VIDNGFYYDV
+129 VIEHGFYYDV
-139 DFERQLHPE
+139 DYERQLTLD

-153 EARMAELVKRDYS
+153 EMRIQELVKTDYP
-166 VIKQWASR
+166 VIKRWASR
-174 EEAMALFSERHEPYK
+174 EEAIAEFNQRAEPYK
-189 LEIIRDD
+189 LEIIEQD

-201 HPIGLYHHEEY
+201 HAIGLYHHQEY
-212 TDMCR
+212 VDMCR
-217 GPHVPNT
+217 GPHVHNT

-239 WRGKVENK
+239 WRGNVNNK

-260 QDLEAHVKF
+260 QDLDAHLKF
-269 LEEAAKRDHRNLA
+269 LEEAAKRDHRALA

-302 NGWTVYRVLEEYIRD
+302 NGWTVYRVLEDYIRD
-317 RLEGAGY
+317 RLEHSGY

-337 WEASGHWDKYHENM
+337 WEASGHWDKYQENM
-351 FVTHSESRDYAVKP
+351 FVTSSESRDYAVKP

-384 LPVRLAEFG
+384 LPIRLAEFG

-430 VKTFNQLLTE
+430 VKTFNKLLTE
-440 VYHDMG
+440 VYRDMG

-461 VGDDATWDKSE
+461 VGDDETWDKAE
-472 KALMGALDELGVE
+472 KALSDALDELGVE
-485 WQELPGEGAFYGPK
+485 WEELPGEGAFYGPK

-523 PGRLGAEFVAEDGT
+523 PGRLGAEYVAEDGS

-549 GSLERFVGILLENTA
+549 GSLERFVGILLENTM
-564 GFLPPWLSPTQAV
+564 GWLPPWLSPTQAV
-577 VLTITDSQHAYA
+577 VLTITDSQHEYA
-589 QTVEKA
+589 KNVEKI

-627 VVIGDKEVEN
+627 LVVGDKEVEN

-653 GVDAFIARLQSD
+653 GLQAFADKLHSEIRM
-665 IGLRGRFGMDSET
+665 RGRFVTGSEAG
-678 E
+678 

>member
-7 SIPIAPTRLQI
+7 SIPIAPTKYNHIGR
-18 FMEWPLV
+18 PLV
-25 RVAISELKMPV
+25 QVARSELEMP
-36 IILPDGSKRTF
+36 IITLPDGSKREF
-47 EGPVCAMDVAESIG
+47 EVPVCAMDIAESIG

-71 RVDGELK
+71 SVDGELK
-78 DASDIISHDA
+78 DVSDTISHDA
-88 ELALITQ
+88 SVSLITA
-95 KDTDGVEV
+95 KDPEGLEV
-103 IRHSFAHLLGHAA
+103 IRHSFAHLIGHAG

-123 QMAIGP
+123 KMAIGP
-129 VIDNGFYYDV
+129 VIEHGFYYDV
-139 DFERQLHPE
+139 DYERQLTLD

-153 EARMAELVKRDYS
+153 ETRIQELVKTDYP
-166 VIKQWASR
+166 VIKRWASR
-174 EEAMALFSERHEPYK
+174 EEAIAEFNERAEPYK
-189 LEIIRDD
+189 LEIIEED

-201 HPIGLYHHEEY
+201 HAIGLYHHQEY
-212 TDMCR
+212 VDMCR
-217 GPHVPNT
+217 GPHVHNT

-239 WRGKVENK
+239 WRGNVNNK

-260 QDLEAHVKF
+260 QDLDAHLKF

-302 NGWTVYRVLEEYIRD
+302 NGWAVYRVLEDYIRD
-317 RLEGAGY
+317 RLEHSGY

-337 WEASGHWDKYHENM
+337 WEASGHWDKYQENM
-351 FVTHSESRDYAVKP
+351 FVTSSESRDYAVKP

-384 LPVRLAEFG
+384 LPIRLAEFG

-430 VKTFNQLLTE
+430 VKTFNKLLTE
-440 VYHDMG
+440 VYRDMG

-461 VGDDATWDKSE
+461 VGDDETWDKAE
-472 KALMGALDELGVE
+472 KALSDALDELGVE
-485 WQELPGEGAFYGPK
+485 WEELPGEGAFYGPK

-523 PGRLGAEFVAEDGT
+523 PGRLGAEYVAEDGS

-549 GSLERFVGILLENTA
+549 GSLERFVGILLENTM
-564 GFLPPWLSPTQAV
+564 GWLPPWLSPTQAV
-577 VLTITDSQHAYA
+577 VLTITDSQHEYA
-589 QTVEKA
+589 KNVEKI

-627 VVIGDKEVEN
+627 LVVGDKEVEN
-637 QQVAVRTRSGE
+637 QQVAVRSRSGE

-653 GVDAFIARLQSD
+653 GLQAFADKLHSEIRM
-665 IGLRGRFGMDSET
+665 RGRFVTGSEAG
-678 E
+678 

>member
-1 MVEVVG
+1 M
-7 SIPIAPTRLQI
+7 PIIT
-18 FMEWPLV
+18 
-25 RVAISELKMPV
+25 
-36 IILPDGSKRTF
+36 LPDGSKREF
-47 EGPVCAMDVAESIG
+47 EGPVCAMDIAESIG

-71 RVDGELK
+71 SVDGELK
-78 DASDIISHDA
+78 DVSDTISHDA
-88 ELALITQ
+88 SVSLITA
-95 KDTDGVEV
+95 KDPEGLEV
-103 IRHSFAHLLGHAA
+103 IRHSFAHLIGHAG

-123 QMAIGP
+123 KMAIGP
-129 VIDNGFYYDV
+129 VIEHGFYYDV
-139 DFERQLHPE
+139 DYERQLTLD

-153 EARMAELVKRDYS
+153 ETRIQELVKTDYP
-166 VIKQWASR
+166 VIKRWASR
-174 EEAMALFSERHEPYK
+174 EEAIAEFNERAEPYK
-189 LEIIRDD
+189 LEIIEQD

-201 HPIGLYHHEEY
+201 HAIGLYHHQEY
-212 TDMCR
+212 VDMCR
-217 GPHVPNT
+217 GPHVHNT

-239 WRGKVENK
+239 WRGNVNNK

-260 QDLEAHVKF
+260 QDLDAHLKF

-302 NGWTVYRVLEEYIRD
+302 NGWTVYRVLEDYIRD
-317 RLEGAGY
+317 RLEHSGY

-337 WEASGHWDKYHENM
+337 WEASGHWDKYQENM
-351 FVTHSESRDYAVKP
+351 FVTSRESRDYAVKP

-384 LPVRLAEFG
+384 LPIRLAEFG

-430 VKTFNQLLTE
+430 VKTFNKLLTE
-440 VYHDMG
+440 VYRDMG

-461 VGDDATWDKSE
+461 VGDDETWDKAE
-472 KALMGALDELGVE
+472 KALSDALDELGVE
-485 WQELPGEGAFYGPK
+485 WEELPGEGAFYGPK

-523 PGRLGAEFVAEDGT
+523 PGRLGAEYVAEDGS

-549 GSLERFVGILLENTA
+549 GSLERFVGILLENTM
-564 GFLPPWLSPTQAV
+564 GWLPPWLSPTQAV
-577 VLTITDSQHAYA
+577 VLTITDSQHEYA
-589 QTVEKA
+589 KNVEKI

-627 VVIGDKEVEN
+627 LVVGDKEVEN

-653 GVDAFIARLQSD
+653 GLQAFADKLHSEIRML
-665 IGLRGRFGMDSET
+665 GRFVTGSEAG
-678 E
+678 

>member
-1 MVEVVG
+1 M
-7 SIPIAPTRLQI
+7 PIIT
-18 FMEWPLV
+18 
-25 RVAISELKMPV
+25 
-36 IILPDGSKRTF
+36 LPDGSKREF
-47 EGPVCAMDVAESIG
+47 EGPVCAMDIAESIG

-71 RVDGELK
+71 SVDGELK
-78 DASDIISHDA
+78 DVSDSISHDA
-88 ELALITQ
+88 SVSLITA
-95 KDTDGVEV
+95 KDPEGLEV
-103 IRHSFAHLLGHAA
+103 IRHSFAHLIGHAG

-123 QMAIGP
+123 KMAIGP
-129 VIDNGFYYDV
+129 VIEHGFYYDV
-139 DFERQLHPE
+139 DYERQLTLD

-153 EARMAELVKRDYS
+153 ETRIQELVKTDYP
-166 VIKQWASR
+166 VIKRWASR
-174 EEAMALFSERHEPYK
+174 EEAIAEFNERAEPYK
-189 LEIIRDD
+189 LEIIEQD

-201 HPIGLYHHEEY
+201 HAIGLYHHQEY
-212 TDMCR
+212 LDMCR
-217 GPHVPNT
+217 GPHVHNT

-239 WRGKVENK
+239 WRGNVNNK

-260 QDLEAHVKF
+260 QDLDAHLKF

-302 NGWTVYRVLEEYIRD
+302 NGWTVYRVLEDYIRD
-317 RLEGAGY
+317 RLEHSGY

-337 WEASGHWDKYHENM
+337 WEASGHWDKYQENM
-351 FVTHSESRDYAVKP
+351 FVTSSESRDYAVKP

-384 LPVRLAEFG
+384 LPIRLAEFG

-430 VKTFNQLLTE
+430 VKTFNKLLTE
-440 VYHDMG
+440 VYRDMG

-461 VGDDATWDKSE
+461 VGDDETWDKAE
-472 KALMGALDELGVE
+472 KALSDALDELGVE
-485 WQELPGEGAFYGPK
+485 WEELPGEGAFYGPK

-523 PGRLGAEFVAEDGT
+523 PGRLGAEYVAEDGS

-549 GSLERFVGILLENTA
+549 GSLERFVGILLENTM
-564 GFLPPWLSPTQAV
+564 GWLPPWLSPTQAV
-577 VLTITDSQHAYA
+577 VLTITDSQHEYA
-589 QTVEKA
+589 ENVEKI

-627 VVIGDKEVEN
+627 LVVGDKEVEN

-653 GVDAFIARLQSD
+653 GLQAFANKLHSEIRM
-665 IGLRGRFGMDSET
+665 RGRFVTGSEAG
-678 E
+678 

>member
-1 MVEVVG
+1 M
-7 SIPIAPTRLQI
+7 PIIT
-18 FMEWPLV
+18 
-25 RVAISELKMPV
+25 
-36 IILPDGSKRTF
+36 LPDGSKREF
-47 EGPVCAMDVAESIG
+47 EGPVCAMDIAESIG

-71 RVDGELK
+71 SVDGELK
-78 DASDIISHDA
+78 DVSDTISHDA
-88 ELALITQ
+88 SVSLITA
-95 KDTDGVEV
+95 KDPEGLEV
-103 IRHSFAHLLGHAA
+103 IRHSFAHLIGHAG

-123 QMAIGP
+123 KMAIGP
-129 VIDNGFYYDV
+129 VIEHGFYYDV
-139 DFERQLHPE
+139 DYERQLTL
-148 DLEAL
+148 DDIEAL
-153 EARMAELVKRDYS
+153 EMRIQELVKTDYP
-166 VIKQWASR
+166 VVKRWASR
-174 EEAMALFSERHEPYK
+174 EEAIAEFNERAEPYK
-189 LEIIRDD
+189 LEIIEQD

-201 HPIGLYHHEEY
+201 HAIGLYHHQEY
-212 TDMCR
+212 VDMCR
-217 GPHVPNT
+217 GPHVHNT

-239 WRGKVENK
+239 WRGNVNNK

-260 QDLEAHVKF
+260 QDLDAHLKF

-302 NGWTVYRVLEEYIRD
+302 NGWTVYRVLEDYIRD
-317 RLEGAGY
+317 RLEHSGY

-337 WEASGHWDKYHENM
+337 WEASGHWDKYQENM
-351 FVTHSESRDYAVKP
+351 FVTSSESRDYAVKP

-384 LPVRLAEFG
+384 LPIRLAEFG

-430 VKTFNQLLTE
+430 VKTFNKLLTE
-440 VYHDMG
+440 VYRDMG

-461 VGDDATWDKSE
+461 VGDDETWDKAE
-472 KALMGALDELGVE
+472 KALSDALDELGVE
-485 WQELPGEGAFYGPK
+485 WEELPGEGAFYGPK

-523 PGRLGAEFVAEDGT
+523 PGRLGAEYVAEDGS

-549 GSLERFVGILLENTA
+549 GSLERFVGILLENTM
-564 GFLPPWLSPTQAV
+564 GWLPPWLSPTQAV
-577 VLTITDSQHAYA
+577 VLTITDSQHEYA
-589 QTVEKA
+589 KNVEKI

-627 VVIGDKEVEN
+627 LVVGDKEVEN

-653 GVDAFIARLQSD
+653 GLQAFADKLHSEIRM
-665 IGLRGRFGMDSET
+665 RGRFVTGSEAG
-678 E
+678 

>member
-7 SIPIAPTRLQI
+7 SIPIAPTKYNHIGR
-18 FMEWPLV
+18 PLV
-25 RVAISELKMPV
+25 QVARSELEMP
-36 IILPDGSKRTF
+36 IITLPDGSKREF
-47 EGPVCAMDVAESIG
+47 EVPVCAMDIAESIG

-71 RVDGELK
+71 SVDGELK
-78 DASDIISHDA
+78 DVSDTISHDA
-88 ELALITQ
+88 SVSLITA
-95 KDTDGVEV
+95 KDPEGLEV
-103 IRHSFAHLLGHAA
+103 IRHSFAHLIGHAG

-123 QMAIGP
+123 KMAIGP
-129 VIDNGFYYDV
+129 VIEHGFYYDV
-139 DFERQLHPE
+139 DYERQLTLD

-153 EARMAELVKRDYS
+153 ETRIQELVKTDYP
-166 VIKQWASR
+166 VVKRWASR
-174 EEAMALFSERHEPYK
+174 EEAIAEFNERAEPYK
-189 LEIIRDD
+189 LEIIEED

-201 HPIGLYHHEEY
+201 QAIGLYHHQEY
-212 TDMCR
+212 VDMCR
-217 GPHVPNT
+217 GPHVHNT

-239 WRGKVENK
+239 WRGNVNNK

-260 QDLEAHVKF
+260 QDLDAHLKF

-302 NGWTVYRVLEEYIRD
+302 NGWTVYRVLEDYIRD
-317 RLEGAGY
+317 RLEHSGY

-337 WEASGHWDKYHENM
+337 WEASGHWDKYQENM
-351 FVTHSESRDYAVKP
+351 FVTSSESRDYAVKP

-384 LPVRLAEFG
+384 LPIRLAEFG

-430 VKTFNQLLTE
+430 VKTFNKLLTE
-440 VYHDMG
+440 VYRDMG

-461 VGDDATWDKSE
+461 VGDDETWDKAE
-472 KALMGALDELGVE
+472 KALSDALDELGVE
-485 WQELPGEGAFYGPK
+485 WEELPGEGAFYGPK

-523 PGRLGAEFVAEDGT
+523 PGRLGAEYVAEDGS

-549 GSLERFVGILLENTA
+549 GSLERFVGILLENTM
-564 GFLPPWLSPTQAV
+564 GWLPPWLSPTQAV
-577 VLTITDSQHAYA
+577 VLTITDSQHEYA
-589 QTVEKA
+589 KNVEKI

-627 VVIGDKEVEN
+627 LVVGDKEVEN

-653 GVDAFIARLQSD
+653 GLQAFADKLHSEIRM
-665 IGLRGRFGMDSET
+665 RGRFVIGSEAG
-678 E
+678 

>member
-1 MVEVVG
+1 M
-7 SIPIAPTRLQI
+7 PIIT
-18 FMEWPLV
+18 
-25 RVAISELKMPV
+25 
-36 IILPDGSKRTF
+36 LPDGSKREF
-47 EGPVCAMDVAESIG
+47 EGPVCAMDIAESIG

-71 RVDGELK
+71 SVDGELK
-78 DASDIISHDA
+78 DASDTISHDA
-88 ELALITQ
+88 SVSLITA
-95 KDTDGVEV
+95 KDPEGLEV
-103 IRHSFAHLLGHAA
+103 IRHSFAHLIGHAG

-123 QMAIGP
+123 KMAIGP
-129 VIDNGFYYDV
+129 VIEHGFYYDV
-139 DFERQLHPE
+139 DYERQLTLD

-153 EARMAELVKRDYS
+153 ETRIQELVKIDYP
-166 VIKQWASR
+166 VVKRWASR
-174 EEAMALFSERHEPYK
+174 EEALAEFNERAEPYK
-189 LEIIRDD
+189 VEIIEQD

-201 HPIGLYHHEEY
+201 HAIGLYHHQEY
-212 TDMCR
+212 VDMCR
-217 GPHVPNT
+217 GPHVHNT

-239 WRGKVENK
+239 WRGNVNNK

-260 QDLEAHVKF
+260 QDLDAHLKF

-302 NGWTVYRVLEEYIRD
+302 NGWTVYRVLEDYIRD
-317 RLEGAGY
+317 RLEHSGY

-337 WEASGHWDKYHENM
+337 WEASGHWDKYQENM
-351 FVTHSESRDYAVKP
+351 FVTSSESRDYAVKP

-384 LPVRLAEFG
+384 LPIRLAEFG

-430 VKTFNQLLTE
+430 VKTFNKLLME
-440 VYHDMG
+440 VYRDMG
-446 FDDMIVRISTRPEKR
+446 FDDIIVRISTRPKKR
-461 VGDDATWDKSE
+461 VGDDESWDKAE
-472 KALMGALDELGVE
+472 KALSDALDELGVE
-485 WQELPGEGAFYGPK
+485 WEELPGEGAFYGPK

-523 PGRLGAEFVAEDGT
+523 PGRLGAEYVAEDGS

-549 GSLERFVGILLENTA
+549 GSLERFIGILLENTM
-564 GFLPPWLSPTQAV
+564 GWLPPWLSPTQAV
-577 VLTITDSQHAYA
+577 VLTITDSQHEYA
-589 QTVEKA
+589 KNVEKILGA
-595 LAAQGLRVKS
+595 HGLRVKS

-627 VVIGDKEVEN
+627 LVVGDKEVEN

-653 GVDAFIARLQSD
+653 GLQAFADKLHSEIRM
-665 IGLRGRFGMDSET
+665 RGRFVTESEAG
-678 E
+678 

>member
-1 MVEVVG
+1 M
-7 SIPIAPTRLQI
+7 PIIT
-18 FMEWPLV
+18 
-25 RVAISELKMPV
+25 
-36 IILPDGSKRTF
+36 LPDGSKREF
-47 EGPVCAMDVAESIG
+47 EGPVCAMDIAESIG

-71 RVDGELK
+71 SVDGELK
-78 DASDIISHDA
+78 DVSDSISHDA
-88 ELALITQ
+88 SVSLITA
-95 KDTDGVEV
+95 KDPEGLEV
-103 IRHSFAHLLGHAA
+103 IRHSFAHLIGHAG

-123 QMAIGP
+123 KMAIGP
-129 VIDNGFYYDV
+129 VIEHGFYYDV
-139 DFERQLHPE
+139 DYERQLTLD

-153 EARMAELVKRDYS
+153 ETRIQELVKTDYP
-166 VIKQWASR
+166 VIKRWASR
-174 EEAMALFSERHEPYK
+174 EEAIAEFNERAEPYK
-189 LEIIRDD
+189 LEIIEQD

-201 HPIGLYHHEEY
+201 HAIGLYHHQEY
-212 TDMCR
+212 VDMCR
-217 GPHVPNT
+217 GPHVHNT

-239 WRGKVENK
+239 WRGNVNNK

-260 QDLEAHVKF
+260 QDLDAHLKF

-302 NGWTVYRVLEEYIRD
+302 NGWTVYRVLEDYIRD
-317 RLEGAGY
+317 RLEHSGY

-337 WEASGHWDKYHENM
+337 WEASGHWDKYQENM
-351 FVTHSESRDYAVKP
+351 FVTSSESRDYAVKP

-384 LPVRLAEFG
+384 LPIRLAEFG

-430 VKTFNQLLTE
+430 VKTFNKLLTE
-440 VYHDMG
+440 VYRDMG

-461 VGDDATWDKSE
+461 VGDDETWDKAE
-472 KALMGALDELGVE
+472 KALSDALDELGVE
-485 WQELPGEGAFYGPK
+485 WEELPGEGAFYGPK

-523 PGRLGAEFVAEDGT
+523 PGRLGAEYVAEDGS

-549 GSLERFVGILLENTA
+549 GSLERFVGILLENTM
-564 GFLPPWLSPTQAV
+564 GWLPPWLSPTQAV
-577 VLTITDSQHAYA
+577 VLTITDSQHEYA
-589 QTVEKA
+589 KNVEKI

-627 VVIGDKEVEN
+627 LVVGDKEVEN

-653 GVDAFIARLQSD
+653 GLQAFANKLHSEIRM
-665 IGLRGRFGMDSET
+665 RGRFVTGSEAG
-678 E
+678 

>member
-7 SIPIAPTRLQI
+7 SIPIAPTKYNHIGR
-18 FMEWPLV
+18 PLV
-25 RVAISELKMPV
+25 QVARSELEMP
-36 IILPDGSKRTF
+36 IITLPDGSKREF
-47 EGPVCAMDVAESIG
+47 EVPVCAMDIAESIG

-71 RVDGELK
+71 SVDGELK
-78 DASDIISHDA
+78 DVSDTISHDA
-88 ELALITQ
+88 SVSLITA
-95 KDTDGVEV
+95 KDPEGLEV
-103 IRHSFAHLLGHAA
+103 IRHSFAHLIGHAG

-123 QMAIGP
+123 KMAIGP
-129 VIDNGFYYDV
+129 VIEHGFYYDV
-139 DFERQLHPE
+139 DYERQLTLD

-153 EARMAELVKRDYS
+153 ETRIQELVKTDYP
-166 VIKQWASR
+166 VVKRWASR
-174 EEAMALFSERHEPYK
+174 EEAIAEFNERAEPYK
-189 LEIIRDD
+189 LEIIEQD

-201 HPIGLYHHEEY
+201 HAIGLYHHQEY
-212 TDMCR
+212 LDMCR
-217 GPHVPNT
+217 GPHVHNT

-239 WRGKVENK
+239 WRGNVNNK

-260 QDLEAHVKF
+260 QDLDAHLKF

-302 NGWTVYRVLEEYIRD
+302 NGWTVYRVLEDYIRD
-317 RLEGAGY
+317 RLEHSGY

-337 WEASGHWDKYHENM
+337 WEASGHWDKYQENM
-351 FVTHSESRDYAVKP
+351 FVTSSESRDYAVKP

-384 LPVRLAEFG
+384 LPIRLAEFG

-430 VKTFNQLLTE
+430 VKTFNKLLTE
-440 VYHDMG
+440 VYRDMG

-461 VGDDATWDKSE
+461 VGDDETWDKAE
-472 KALMGALDELGVE
+472 KALSDALDELGVE
-485 WQELPGEGAFYGPK
+485 WEELPGEGAFYGPK

-523 PGRLGAEFVAEDGT
+523 PGRLGAEYVAEDGS

-549 GSLERFVGILLENTA
+549 GSLERFVGILLENTM
-564 GFLPPWLSPTQAV
+564 GWLPPWLSPTQAV
-577 VLTITDSQHAYA
+577 VLTITDSQHEYA
-589 QTVEKA
+589 KNVEKI

-627 VVIGDKEVEN
+627 LVVGDKEVEN

-653 GVDAFIARLQSD
+653 GLQAFADKLHSEIRM
-665 IGLRGRFGMDSET
+665 RGRFVTGSEAG
-678 E
+678 

>member
-1 MVEVVG
+1 M
-7 SIPIAPTRLQI
+7 PIIT
-18 FMEWPLV
+18 
-25 RVAISELKMPV
+25 
-36 IILPDGSKRTF
+36 LPDGSKREF
-47 EGPVCAMDVAESIG
+47 EGPVCAMDIAESIG

-71 RVDGELK
+71 SVDGELK
-78 DASDIISHDA
+78 DVSDTISHDA
-88 ELALITQ
+88 SVSLITA
-95 KDTDGVEV
+95 KDPEGLEV
-103 IRHSFAHLLGHAA
+103 IRHSFAHLIGHAG

-123 QMAIGP
+123 KMAIGP
-129 VIDNGFYYDV
+129 VIEHGFYYDV
-139 DFERQLHPE
+139 DYERQLTLD

-153 EARMAELVKRDYS
+153 ETRIQELVKTDYP
-166 VIKQWASR
+166 VIKRWASR
-174 EEAMALFSERHEPYK
+174 EEAIAEFNERAEPYK
-189 LEIIRDD
+189 LEIIEQD

-201 HPIGLYHHEEY
+201 HAIGLYHHQEY
-212 TDMCR
+212 VDMCR
-217 GPHVPNT
+217 GPHVHNT

-239 WRGKVENK
+239 WRGNVNNK

-260 QDLEAHVKF
+260 QDLDAHLKF

-302 NGWTVYRVLEEYIRD
+302 NGWTVYRVLEDYIRD
-317 RLEGAGY
+317 RLEHSGY

-337 WEASGHWDKYHENM
+337 WEASGHWDKYQENM
-351 FVTHSESRDYAVKP
+351 FVTSSESRDYAVKP

-384 LPVRLAEFG
+384 LPIRLAEFG

-430 VKTFNQLLTE
+430 VKTFNKLLTE
-440 VYHDMG
+440 VYRDMG

-461 VGDDATWDKSE
+461 VGDDETWDKAE
-472 KALMGALDELGVE
+472 KALSDALDELGVE
-485 WQELPGEGAFYGPK
+485 WEELPGEGAFYGPK

-523 PGRLGAEFVAEDGT
+523 PGRLGAEYVAEDGS

-549 GSLERFVGILLENTA
+549 GSLERFVGILLENTM
-564 GFLPPWLSPTQAV
+564 GWLPPWLSPTQAV
-577 VLTITDSQHAYA
+577 VLTITDSQHEYA
-589 QTVEKA
+589 KNVEKI

-627 VVIGDKEVEN
+627 LVVGDKEVEN

-653 GVDAFIARLQSD
+653 GLQAFANKLHSEIRM
-665 IGLRGRFGMDSET
+665 RGRFVTGSEAG
-678 E
+678 

>member
-7 SIPIAPTRLQI
+7 SIPIAPTKYNHIGR
-18 FMEWPLV
+18 PLV
-25 RVAISELKMPV
+25 QVARSELEMP
-36 IILPDGSKRTF
+36 IITLPDGSKREF
-47 EGPVCAMDVAESIG
+47 EGPVCAMDIAESIG

-71 RVDGELK
+71 SVDGELK
-78 DASDIISHDA
+78 DVSDTISHDA
-88 ELALITQ
+88 SVSLITA
-95 KDTDGVEV
+95 KDPEGLEV
-103 IRHSFAHLLGHAA
+103 IRHSFAHLIGHAG

-123 QMAIGP
+123 KMAIGP
-129 VIDNGFYYDV
+129 VIEHGFYYDV
-139 DFERQLHPE
+139 DYERQLTLD

-153 EARMAELVKRDYS
+153 ETRIQELVKTDYP
-166 VIKQWASR
+166 VIKRWASR
-174 EEAMALFSERHEPYK
+174 EEAIAEFNERAEPYK
-189 LEIIRDD
+189 LEIIEQD

-201 HPIGLYHHEEY
+201 HAIGLYHHQEY
-212 TDMCR
+212 VDMCR
-217 GPHVPNT
+217 GPHVHNT

-239 WRGKVENK
+239 WRGNVNNK

-260 QDLEAHVKF
+260 QDLDAHLKF

-302 NGWTVYRVLEEYIRD
+302 NGWTVYRVLEDYIRD
-317 RLEGAGY
+317 RLEHSGY

-337 WEASGHWDKYHENM
+337 WEASGHWDKYQENM
-351 FVTHSESRDYAVKP
+351 FVTSSESRDYAVKP

-384 LPVRLAEFG
+384 LPIRLAEFG

-430 VKTFNQLLTE
+430 VKTFNKLLTE
-440 VYHDMG
+440 VYRDMG

-461 VGDDATWDKSE
+461 VGDDETWDKAE
-472 KALMGALDELGVE
+472 KALSDALDELGVE
-485 WQELPGEGAFYGPK
+485 WEELPGEGAFYGPK

-523 PGRLGAEFVAEDGT
+523 PGRLGAEYVAEDGS

-549 GSLERFVGILLENTA
+549 GSLERFVGILLENTM
-564 GFLPPWLSPTQAV
+564 GWLPPWLSPTQAV
-577 VLTITDSQHAYA
+577 VLTITDSQHEYA
-589 QTVEKA
+589 KNVEKI

-627 VVIGDKEVEN
+627 LVVGDKEVEN

-653 GVDAFIARLQSD
+653 GLQAFADKLHSEIRM
-665 IGLRGRFGMDSET
+665 RGRFVTGSEAG
-678 E
+678 

>member
-1 MVEVVG
+1 M
-7 SIPIAPTRLQI
+7 PIIT
-18 FMEWPLV
+18 
-25 RVAISELKMPV
+25 
-36 IILPDGSKRTF
+36 LPDGSKREF
-47 EGPVCAMDVAESIG
+47 EGPVSAMDIAESIG

-71 RVDGELK
+71 SVDGELK
-78 DASDIISHDA
+78 DVSDTISHDA
-88 ELALITQ
+88 SVSLITA
-95 KDTDGVEV
+95 KDPEGLEV
-103 IRHSFAHLLGHAA
+103 IRHSFAHLIGHAG

-123 QMAIGP
+123 KMAIGP
-129 VIDNGFYYDV
+129 VIEHGFYYDV
-139 DFERQLHPE
+139 DYERQLTLD

-153 EARMAELVKRDYS
+153 ETQMQELVKTDYP
-166 VIKQWASR
+166 VIKRWASR
-174 EEAMALFSERHEPYK
+174 EEAIAEFNQRAEPYK
-189 LEIIRDD
+189 LEIIEQD

-201 HPIGLYHHEEY
+201 HAIGLYHHQEY
-212 TDMCR
+212 VDMCR
-217 GPHVPNT
+217 GPHVHNT

-239 WRGKVENK
+239 WRGNVNNK

-260 QDLEAHVKF
+260 QDLDAHLKF

-302 NGWTVYRVLEEYIRD
+302 NGWTVYRVLEDYIRD
-317 RLEGAGY
+317 RLEHSGY

-337 WEASGHWDKYHENM
+337 WEASGHWDKYQENM
-351 FVTHSESRDYAVKP
+351 FVTSSESRDYAVKP

-384 LPVRLAEFG
+384 LPIRLAEFG

-430 VKTFNQLLTE
+430 VKTFNKLLTE
-440 VYHDMG
+440 VYRDMG

-461 VGDDATWDKSE
+461 VGDDETWDKAE
-472 KALMGALDELGVE
+472 KALSDALDELGVE
-485 WQELPGEGAFYGPK
+485 WEELPGEGAFYGPK

-523 PGRLGAEFVAEDGT
+523 PGRLGAEYVAEDGS

-549 GSLERFVGILLENTA
+549 GSLERFVGILLENTM
-564 GFLPPWLSPTQAV
+564 GWLPPWLSPTQAV
-577 VLTITDSQHAYA
+577 VLTITDSQHEYA
-589 QTVEKA
+589 KNVEKI

-627 VVIGDKEVEN
+627 LVVGDKEVEN
-637 QQVAVRTRSGE
+637 QQVAVRTRSGV

-653 GVDAFIARLQSD
+653 GLQAFADKLHSEIRM
-665 IGLRGRFGMDSET
+665 RGRFVTESEAG
-678 E
+678 

>member
-1 MVEVVG
+1 M
-7 SIPIAPTRLQI
+7 PIIT
-18 FMEWPLV
+18 
-25 RVAISELKMPV
+25 
-36 IILPDGSKRTF
+36 LPDGSKREF
-47 EGPVCAMDVAESIG
+47 EDPVCAMDIAESIG

-71 RVDGELK
+71 SVDGELK
-78 DASDIISHDA
+78 DVSDSISHDA
-88 ELALITQ
+88 SVSLITAR
-95 KDTDGVEV
+95 DPEGLEV
-103 IRHSFAHLLGHAA
+103 IRHSFAHLIGHAG

-123 QMAIGP
+123 KMAIGP
-129 VIDNGFYYDV
+129 VIEHGFYYDV
-139 DFERQLHPE
+139 DYERQLTLD

-153 EARMAELVKRDYS
+153 ETRIQELVKTDYP
-166 VIKQWASR
+166 VIKRWASR
-174 EEAMALFSERHEPYK
+174 EEAIAEFNERAEPYK
-189 LEIIRDD
+189 LEIIEQD

-201 HPIGLYHHEEY
+201 HAIGLYHHQEY
-212 TDMCR
+212 VDMCR
-217 GPHVPNT
+217 GPHVHNT

-239 WRGKVENK
+239 WRGNVNNK

-260 QDLEAHVKF
+260 QDLDAHLKF

-302 NGWTVYRVLEEYIRD
+302 NGWTVYRVLEDYIRD
-317 RLEGAGY
+317 RLEHSGY

-337 WEASGHWDKYHENM
+337 WEASGHWDKYQENM
-351 FVTHSESRDYAVKP
+351 FVTSSESRDYAVKP

-384 LPVRLAEFG
+384 LPIRLAEFG

-430 VKTFNQLLTE
+430 VKTFNKLLTE
-440 VYHDMG
+440 VYRDMG

-461 VGDDATWDKSE
+461 VGDDETWDKAE
-472 KALMGALDELGVE
+472 KALSDALDELGVE
-485 WQELPGEGAFYGPK
+485 WEELPGEGAFYGPK

-523 PGRLGAEFVAEDGT
+523 PGRLGAEYVAEDGS

-549 GSLERFVGILLENTA
+549 GSLERFVGILLENTM
-564 GFLPPWLSPTQAV
+564 GWLPPWLSPTQAV
-577 VLTITDSQHAYA
+577 VLTITDSQHEYA
-589 QTVEKA
+589 KNVEKI

-627 VVIGDKEVEN
+627 LVVGDKEVEN

-653 GVDAFIARLQSD
+653 GLQAFADKLHSEIRM
-665 IGLRGRFGMDSET
+665 RGRFFTESEAG
-678 E
+678 

>member
-7 SIPIAPTRLQI
+7 SIPIAPTKYNHIGR
-18 FMEWPLV
+18 PLV
-25 RVAISELKMPV
+25 QVARSELEMP
-36 IILPDGSKRTF
+36 IITLPDGSKREF
-47 EGPVCAMDVAESIG
+47 EGPVCAMDIAESIG

-71 RVDGELK
+71 SVDGELK
-78 DASDIISHDA
+78 DVSDTISHDA
-88 ELALITQ
+88 SVSLITA
-95 KDTDGVEV
+95 KDPEGLEV
-103 IRHSFAHLLGHAA
+103 IRHSFAHLIGHAG

-123 QMAIGP
+123 KMAIGP
-129 VIDNGFYYDV
+129 VIEHGFYYDV
-139 DFERQLHPE
+139 DYERQLTLD

-153 EARMAELVKRDYS
+153 ETRIQELVKTDYP
-166 VIKQWASR
+166 VIKRWASR
-174 EEAMALFSERHEPYK
+174 EEAIAEFNERAEPYK
-189 LEIIRDD
+189 LEIIEQD

-201 HPIGLYHHEEY
+201 HAIGLYHHQEY
-212 TDMCR
+212 VDMCR
-217 GPHVPNT
+217 GPHVHNT

-239 WRGKVENK
+239 WRGNVNNK

-260 QDLEAHVKF
+260 QDLDAHLKF

-302 NGWTVYRVLEEYIRD
+302 NGWTVYRVLEDYIRD
-317 RLEGAGY
+317 RLEHSGY

-337 WEASGHWDKYHENM
+337 WEASGHWDKYQENM
-351 FVTHSESRDYAVKP
+351 FVTSSESRDYAVKP

-384 LPVRLAEFG
+384 LPIRLAEFG

-430 VKTFNQLLTE
+430 VKTFNKLLTE
-440 VYHDMG
+440 VYRDMG

-461 VGDDATWDKSE
+461 VGDDETWDKAE
-472 KALMGALDELGVE
+472 KALSDALDELGVE
-485 WQELPGEGAFYGPK
+485 WEELPGEGAFYGPK

-523 PGRLGAEFVAEDGT
+523 PGRLGAEYVAEDGS

-549 GSLERFVGILLENTA
+549 GSLERFVGILLENTM
-564 GFLPPWLSPTQAV
+564 GWLPPWLSPTQAV
-577 VLTITDSQHAYA
+577 VLTITDSQHEYA
-589 QTVEKA
+589 KNVEKI

-627 VVIGDKEVEN
+627 LVVGDKEVEN

-653 GVDAFIARLQSD
+653 GLQAFADKLHSEIRM
-665 IGLRGRFGMDSET
+665 RGRFVTESEAG
-678 E
+678 

>member
-7 SIPIAPTRLQI
+7 SIPIAPTKYNHIGR
-18 FMEWPLV
+18 PLV
-25 RVAISELKMPV
+25 QVARSELEMP
-36 IILPDGSKRTF
+36 IITLPDGSKREF
-47 EGPVCAMDVAESIG
+47 EVPVCAMDIAESIG

-71 RVDGELK
+71 SVDGELK
-78 DASDIISHDA
+78 DVSDTISHDA
-88 ELALITQ
+88 SVSLITA
-95 KDTDGVEV
+95 KDPEGLEV
-103 IRHSFAHLLGHAA
+103 IRHSFAHLIGHAG

-123 QMAIGP
+123 KMAIGP
-129 VIDNGFYYDV
+129 VIEHGFYYDV
-139 DFERQLHPE
+139 DYERQLTLD

-153 EARMAELVKRDYS
+153 ETRIQELVKTDYP
-166 VIKQWASR
+166 VIKRWASR
-174 EEAMALFSERHEPYK
+174 EEAIAEFNERAEPYK
-189 LEIIRDD
+189 LEIIEED

-201 HPIGLYHHEEY
+201 HAIGLYHHQEY
-212 TDMCR
+212 VDMCR
-217 GPHVPNT
+217 GPHVHNT

-239 WRGKVENK
+239 WRGNVNNK

-260 QDLEAHVKF
+260 QDLDAHLKF

-302 NGWTVYRVLEEYIRD
+302 NGWTVYRVLEDYIRD
-317 RLEGAGY
+317 RLEHSGY

-337 WEASGHWDKYHENM
+337 WEASGHWDKYQENM
-351 FVTHSESRDYAVKP
+351 FVTSSESRDYAVKP

-384 LPVRLAEFG
+384 LPIRLAEFG

-430 VKTFNQLLTE
+430 VKTFNKLLTE
-440 VYHDMG
+440 VYRDMG

-461 VGDDATWDKSE
+461 VGDDETWDKAE
-472 KALMGALDELGVE
+472 KALSDALDELGVE
-485 WQELPGEGAFYGPK
+485 WEELPGEGAFYGPK

-523 PGRLGAEFVAEDGT
+523 PGRLGAEYVAEDGS

-549 GSLERFVGILLENTA
+549 GSLERFVGILLENTM
-564 GFLPPWLSPTQAV
+564 GWLPPWLSPTQAV
-577 VLTITDSQHAYA
+577 VLTITDSQHEYA
-589 QTVEKA
+589 KNVEKI

-627 VVIGDKEVEN
+627 LVVGDKEVEN

-653 GVDAFIARLQSD
+653 GLQAFADKLHSEIRM
-665 IGLRGRFGMDSET
+665 RGRFVTGSEAG
-678 E
+678 

>member
-7 SIPIAPTRLQI
+7 SIPIAPTKYNHIGR
-18 FMEWPLV
+18 PLV
-25 RVAISELKMPV
+25 QVARSELEMP
-36 IILPDGSKRTF
+36 IITLPDGSKREF
-47 EGPVCAMDVAESIG
+47 EVPVCAMDIAESIG

-71 RVDGELK
+71 SVDGELK
-78 DASDIISHDA
+78 DVSDTISHDA
-88 ELALITQ
+88 SVSLITA
-95 KDTDGVEV
+95 KDPEGLEV
-103 IRHSFAHLLGHAA
+103 IRHSFAHLIGHAG

-123 QMAIGP
+123 KMAIGP
-129 VIDNGFYYDV
+129 VIEHGFYYDV
-139 DFERQLHPE
+139 DYERQLTLD

-153 EARMAELVKRDYS
+153 ETRIQELVKTDYP
-166 VIKQWASR
+166 VVKRWASR
-174 EEAMALFSERHEPYK
+174 EEAIAEFNERAEPYK
-189 LEIIRDD
+189 LEIIEED

-201 HPIGLYHHEEY
+201 HAIGLYHHQEY
-212 TDMCR
+212 VDMCR
-217 GPHVPNT
+217 GPHVHNT

-239 WRGKVENK
+239 WRGNVNNK

-260 QDLEAHVKF
+260 QDLDAHLKF

-302 NGWTVYRVLEEYIRD
+302 NGWTVYRVLEDYIRD
-317 RLEGAGY
+317 RLEHSGY

-337 WEASGHWDKYHENM
+337 WEASGHWDKYQENM
-351 FVTHSESRDYAVKP
+351 FVTSSESRDYAVKP

-384 LPVRLAEFG
+384 LPIRLAEFG

-430 VKTFNQLLTE
+430 VKTFNKLLTE
-440 VYHDMG
+440 VYRDMG

-461 VGDDATWDKSE
+461 VGDDETWDKAE
-472 KALMGALDELGVE
+472 KALSDALDELGVE
-485 WQELPGEGAFYGPK
+485 WEELPGEGAFYGPK

-523 PGRLGAEFVAEDGT
+523 PGRLGAEYVAEDGS

-549 GSLERFVGILLENTA
+549 GSLERFVGILLENTM
-564 GFLPPWLSPTQAV
+564 GWLPPWLSPTQAV
-577 VLTITDSQHAYA
+577 VLTITDSQHEYA
-589 QTVEKA
+589 KNVEKI

-627 VVIGDKEVEN
+627 LVVGDKEVEN

-653 GVDAFIARLQSD
+653 GLQAFADKLHSEIRM
-665 IGLRGRFGMDSET
+665 RGRFVTGSEAG
-678 E
+678 

>member
-1 MVEVVG
+1 M
-7 SIPIAPTRLQI
+7 PIIT
-18 FMEWPLV
+18 
-25 RVAISELKMPV
+25 
-36 IILPDGSKRTF
+36 LPDGSKREF
-47 EGPVCAMDVAESIG
+47 EGPVCAMDIAESIG

-71 RVDGELK
+71 SVDGELK
-78 DASDIISHDA
+78 DVSDSISHDA
-88 ELALITQ
+88 SVSLITAR
-95 KDTDGVEV
+95 DPEGLEV
-103 IRHSFAHLLGHAA
+103 IRHSFAHLIGHAG

-123 QMAIGP
+123 KMAIGP
-129 VIDNGFYYDV
+129 VIEHGFYYDV
-139 DFERQLHPE
+139 DYERQLTLD

-153 EARMAELVKRDYS
+153 ETRIQELVKTDYP
-166 VIKQWASR
+166 VVKRWASR
-174 EEAMALFSERHEPYK
+174 EEAIAEFNERAEPYK
-189 LEIIRDD
+189 LEIIEQD

-201 HPIGLYHHEEY
+201 HAIGLYHHQEY
-212 TDMCR
+212 VDMCR
-217 GPHVPNT
+217 GPHVHNT

-239 WRGKVENK
+239 WRGNVNNK

-260 QDLEAHVKF
+260 QDLDAHLKF

-302 NGWTVYRVLEEYIRD
+302 NGWTVYRVLEDYIRD
-317 RLEGAGY
+317 RLEHSGY

-337 WEASGHWDKYHENM
+337 WEASGHWDKYQENM
-351 FVTHSESRDYAVKP
+351 FVTSSESRDYAVKP

-384 LPVRLAEFG
+384 LPIRLAEFG

-430 VKTFNQLLTE
+430 VKTFNKLLTE
-440 VYHDMG
+440 VYRDMG

-461 VGDDATWDKSE
+461 VGDDETWDKAE
-472 KALMGALDELGVE
+472 KALSDALDELGVE
-485 WQELPGEGAFYGPK
+485 WEELPGEGAFYGPK

-523 PGRLGAEFVAEDGT
+523 PGRLGAEYVAEDGS

-549 GSLERFVGILLENTA
+549 GSLERFVGILLENTM
-564 GFLPPWLSPTQAV
+564 GWLPPWLSPTQAV
-577 VLTITDSQHAYA
+577 VLTITDSQHEYA
-589 QTVEKA
+589 KNVEKI

-627 VVIGDKEVEN
+627 LVVGDKEVEN

-653 GVDAFIARLQSD
+653 GLQAFADKLHSEIRM
-665 IGLRGRFGMDSET
+665 RGRFFTESEAG
-678 E
+678 

>member
-1 MVEVVG
+1 M
-7 SIPIAPTRLQI
+7 PIIT
-18 FMEWPLV
+18 
-25 RVAISELKMPV
+25 
-36 IILPDGSKRTF
+36 LPDGSKREF
-47 EGPVCAMDVAESIG
+47 EGPVCAMDIAESIG

-71 RVDGELK
+71 SVDGELK
-78 DASDIISHDA
+78 DVSDSISHDA
-88 ELALITQ
+88 SVSLITA
-95 KDTDGVEV
+95 KDPEGLEV
-103 IRHSFAHLLGHAA
+103 IRHSFAHLIGHAG

-123 QMAIGP
+123 KMAIGP
-129 VIDNGFYYDV
+129 VIEHGFYYDV
-139 DFERQLHPE
+139 DYERQLTLD

-153 EARMAELVKRDYS
+153 ETRIQELVKTDYP
-166 VIKQWASR
+166 VIKRWASR
-174 EEAMALFSERHEPYK
+174 EEAIAEFNQRAEPYK
-189 LEIIRDD
+189 LEIIEQD

-201 HPIGLYHHEEY
+201 HAIGLYHHQEY
-212 TDMCR
+212 VDMCR
-217 GPHVPNT
+217 GPHVHNT

-239 WRGKVENK
+239 WRGNVNNK

-260 QDLEAHVKF
+260 QDLDAHLKF

-302 NGWTVYRVLEEYIRD
+302 NGWTVYRVLEDYIRD
-317 RLEGAGY
+317 RLEHSGY

-337 WEASGHWDKYHENM
+337 WEASGHWDKYQENM
-351 FVTHSESRDYAVKP
+351 FVTSSESRDYAVKP

-384 LPVRLAEFG
+384 LPIRLAEFG

-430 VKTFNQLLTE
+430 VKTFNKLLTE
-440 VYHDMG
+440 VYRDMG

-461 VGDDATWDKSE
+461 VGDDETWDKAE
-472 KALMGALDELGVE
+472 KALSDALDELGVE
-485 WQELPGEGAFYGPK
+485 WEELPGEGAFYGPK

-523 PGRLGAEFVAEDGT
+523 PGRLGAEYVAEDGS

-549 GSLERFVGILLENTA
+549 GSLERFVGILLENTM
-564 GFLPPWLSPTQAV
+564 GWLPPWLSPTQAV
-577 VLTITDSQHAYA
+577 VLTITDSQHEYA
-589 QTVEKA
+589 KNVEKI

-627 VVIGDKEVEN
+627 LVVGDKEVEN

-653 GVDAFIARLQSD
+653 GLQAFADKLHSEIRM
-665 IGLRGRFGMDSET
+665 RGRFVTESEAG
-678 E
+678 